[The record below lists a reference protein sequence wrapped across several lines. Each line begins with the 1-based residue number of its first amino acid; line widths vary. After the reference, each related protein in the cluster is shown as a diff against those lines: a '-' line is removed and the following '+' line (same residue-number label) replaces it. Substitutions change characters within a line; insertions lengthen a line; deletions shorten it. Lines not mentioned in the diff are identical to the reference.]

1 MTKTTVLNGI
11 NVSRLAETI
20 DAIRKNPQIAR
31 FKFRATNQW
40 VEGTHNRATVKD
52 FYGALQEDTSRKPL
66 VFEIDEPPVLL
77 GNNVGANPVEYVLV
91 GLSGC
96 LTTSLI
102 AHAAARGIE
111 IRGLSTRLE
120 GDLDLRGFLGISED
134 VKVGYERIRVYF
146 KIDADIPEEKKQE
159 LIAMA
164 AKYSPVYNTVANPV
178 PVEVLLDERQPQ
190 SRKASTA

>member
-1 MTKTTVLNGI
+1 MAEKSILNGI
-11 NVSRLAETI
+11 NVAQLTETI
-20 DAIRKNPQIAR
+20 DAIRKNPEIAKFR
-31 FKFRATNQW
+31 FRATNQW
-40 VEGTHNRATVKD
+40 MEGTHNRATVKD

-77 GNNVGANPVEYVLV
+77 GNNLGANPVEYVLV

-134 VKVGYERIRVYF
+134 VKVGYEKIRVTF
-146 KIDADIPEEKKQE
+146 TIDADIPEEQKRE
-159 LIAMA
+159 LIRMA

-178 PVEVLLDERQPQ
+178 PVEVLLDEGQPK
-190 SRKASTA
+190 SRKSAAA